1 MPFFLN
7 ISRWLAQHFCGDKSL
22 MPLVVQNSHVV
33 VTIIDKM
40 HHNFRIRNA
49 FLWLWF
55 HIPLDRIITM
65 FGMSSADWKVIVK
78 LRKRSKELERWK
90 ELSAMTDSLFWCVLW
105 KCNLFRWDVID
116 WRFRFLRDLYGPQNR
131 ARPESK
137 RNISVSGASQLG
149 DISRVE
155 PVEQWP
161 TVGQFSS
168 CVAVWC
174 WKGRCWPR
182 AIESHSVESS
192 VKQKK
197 APHSHRP
204 SKRSEDVNNETVHVR
219 SYFWFVK
226 ISISEGRRG
235 KPALSGGKKN
245 AQKNKSHWVKMNLQH
260 WGDVSTIIPA
270 NEAVGWDGC
279 KITWTMLVWGS
290 CFCLMDQI
298 WEVFWEVS
306 TPIAQLISFRVWN
319 MPWRYEQAQM
329 WHVYFFPRVGCRNF
343 WIQHWCILVQ
353 PPSGCQSQQ
362 HLMTWNCVS
371 AQWVTQTVRYFCARY
386 VPEINIF
393 LNSGC
398 CFELSVAIAS
408 GA

>member
-1 MPFFLN
+1 MLKGKV
-7 ISRWLAQHFCGDKSL
+7 LA
-22 MPLVVQNSHVV
+22 
-33 VTIIDKM
+33 
-40 HHNFRIRNA
+40 
-49 FLWLWF
+49 
-55 HIPLDRIITM
+55 
-65 FGMSSADWKVIVK
+65 
-78 LRKRSKELERWK
+78 
-90 ELSAMTDSLFWCVLW
+90 
-105 KCNLFRWDVID
+105 
-116 WRFRFLRDLYGPQNR
+116 
-131 ARPESK
+131 
-137 RNISVSGASQLG
+137 
-149 DISRVE
+149 
-155 PVEQWP
+155 
-161 TVGQFSS
+161 
-168 CVAVWC
+168 
-174 WKGRCWPR
+174 KGRWIPFSWIFSQTKKGTPFASTLETIRRCQQWDC
-182 AIESHSVESS
+182 SC
-192 VKQKK
+192 QKFFFGLWRYQFLK
-197 APHSHRP
+197 AER
-204 SKRSEDVNNETVHVR
+204 
-219 SYFWFVK
+219 
-226 ISISEGRRG
+226 